1 MYVIAA
7 VDTDEHAERVVEEAL
22 SLASAFGDTLQVVHA
37 VPSTEFAAIQRE
49 HVSAGGDTLT
59 REQVARSHLDS
70 TLDPDVIPESVDL
83 EVVGLDGEPAEA
95 ILEHAASLDTRYIVL
110 GGRDRTPVGKAVFG
124 SIAQSVILE
133 AETPVVMAG
142 DR

>member
-1 MYVIAA
+1 M
-7 VDTDEHAERVVEEAL
+7 
-22 SLASAFGDTLQVVHA
+22 
-37 VPSTEFAAIQRE
+37 
-49 HVSAGGDTLT
+49 
-59 REQVARSHLDS
+59 
-70 TLDPDVIPESVDL
+70 IPESVDL